1 LKIKEFEIKKVDI
14 SKIKFDKTNPNIVTP
29 EQMRGLEK
37 AIKKFGYLVPV
48 VLNKKFQILDGEH
61 RVRAYQKLKVK
72 EIPSYVIDVDKFDG
86 KILRQVMNKLKG
98 THDPMKDVSEFELLL
113 KNEKLG
119 DLAKILA
126 VPENRFLEALEVEQ
140 HANLA
145 AEEWKDMPEFMQD
158 AEDIYRKVIFTFDTK
173 KAFDKFMK
181 HNNIDYTTDKT
192 KSIRIPYRPKDQIE
206 HIG

>member
-1 LKIKEFEIKKVDI
+1 MKIKEFEIKKVNVDQ
-14 SKIKFDKTNPNIVTP
+14 IKFDKTNPNIVTP
-29 EQMRGLEK
+29 EQMKGLEK
-37 AIKKFGYLVPV
+37 AIKRFGYLVPV
-48 VLNKKFQILDGEH
+48 VLNKKLQILDGEH
-61 RVRAYQKLKVK
+61 RVKAYQKLNIK
-72 EIPSYVIDVDKFDG
+72 EIPSYIIDVDKFDG

-98 THDPMKDVSEFELLL
+98 THDPTKDVSEFQLLL

-126 VPENRFLEALEVEQ
+126 IPENRFLEALEVDQ